1 MATHVSPDGT
11 SSDRSL
17 KTTALNL
24 LTSIR
29 WALRLTWSTSP
40 LLVSG
45 VVISTCGRALIPA
58 GLALTARGLI
68 NGLVGLLNRRSD
80 DFSVLIPWLLLGFGL
95 AAIQA
100 MSDVT
105 SRYLIQRLNDDLH
118 LKINADILT
127 HASGLDIAFFEDHR
141 FHDAME
147 RARQDT
153 AQHFSQFLISIIA
166 VVNNALQLG
175 SLLLILV
182 VIEPFIAAVL
192 APVALPYL
200 FSQLRLA
207 KRRHLKEQA
216 RTTGR
221 RWTSYFV
228 RLLTSPQ
235 SAAEVRLLDLAPL
248 LIDRYRT
255 LMTGFRDQDRKLQW
269 RGFLESS
276 AFALLAAIVFYL
288 IFSWVVHRALKA
300 GLPVGDVTI
309 YAGASSVLRSNLAN
323 VIQSMSSAVEHALFV
338 SNLEEFLNIRPRI
351 QTTGGTV
358 PVSRH
363 GEIECT
369 HVSFGY
375 PGSSQLT
382 LSDVSFRIKSGET
395 VALVGENGA
404 GKTTLVKLIA
414 RLYDPDKGC
423 ITLDGVDIRELPLAY
438 LYSQLACVLQGFE
451 RYEATVSDNIAYGDW
466 RRLLHDKEQV
476 KEIAREA
483 NVQEMI
489 EGMPQTYE
497 TMLGKMFG
505 GHDLSAGQWQQLA
518 VARAFARDACVL
530 ILDEPTASLDARA
543 EHAIFSRLRE
553 LLKGRTTIII
563 SHRFS
568 TVSMADRILVLDQG
582 RLIEQGTHQELMT
595 INGHYATLY
604 KLHESQMLFPT
615 IR

>member
-1 MATHVSPDGT
+1 MTTPVSPDGA
-11 SSDRSL
+11 SPDRSL

-68 NGLVGLLNRRSD
+68 NGLVGLLNRGSD

-95 AAIQA
+95 AAVQA

-118 LKINADILT
+118 LKITADILT
-127 HASGLDIAFFEDHR
+127 HAAGLDIAFFEDHR

-153 AQHFSQFLISIIA
+153 AKHFSQFLISIIA

-175 SLLLILV
+175 SLLAILI
-182 VIEPFIAAVL
+182 VIEPFIAAIL

-200 FSQLRLA
+200 FFQVQLA

-221 RWTSYFV
+221 RWASYFV

-255 LMTGFRDQDRKLQW
+255 LVTEFRDQDRKLHW

-276 AFALLAAIVFYL
+276 SFALLAAVVFYL
-288 IFSWVVHRALKA
+288 IFGWVVYRALKA
-300 GLPVGDVTI
+300 GLTIGDVTI

-338 SNLEEFLNIRPRI
+338 SNLKEFLNIRPWI
-351 QTTGGTV
+351 QDTGSTV
-358 PVSRH
+358 PVSRQ
-363 GEIECT
+363 GGIEFT
-369 HVSFGY
+369 HVSFYY

-382 LSDVSFRIKSGET
+382 LSDVSFRIEPGET

-414 RLYDPDKGC
+414 RLYDPDNGC
-423 ITLDGVDIRELPLAY
+423 ITLDGVDIRELPVSY
-438 LYSQLACVLQGFE
+438 LYSQLACVLQGFG
-451 RYEATVSDNIAYGDW
+451 RYEATAADNIAYGDW
-466 RRLLHDKEQV
+466 RRLLHDQDQV

-483 NVQEMI
+483 NIQEMI
-489 EGMPQTYE
+489 EDMPQAYE

-505 GHDLSAGQWQQLA
+505 KYDLSAGQWQQLA

-543 EHAIFSRLRE
+543 EHAIFSRFRE
-553 LLKGRTTIII
+553 LLKGRTTILI

-568 TVSMADRILVLDQG
+568 TVSIADRILVLDQG

-595 INGHYATLY
+595 LNGHYATLY
-604 KLHESQMLFPT
+604 KLHERQIYS
-615 IR
+615 R